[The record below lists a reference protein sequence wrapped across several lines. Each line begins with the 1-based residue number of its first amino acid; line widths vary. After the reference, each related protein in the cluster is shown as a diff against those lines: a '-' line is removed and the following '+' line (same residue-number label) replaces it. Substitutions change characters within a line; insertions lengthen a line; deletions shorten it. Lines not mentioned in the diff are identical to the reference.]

1 MIIYLVLVTRKHTL
15 YLVALVKQVASDFRY
30 NWDNSQS

>member
-1 MIIYLVLVTRKHTL
+1 MIL
-15 YLVALVKQVASDFRY
+15 YLVIMTRHHVLVIIELAKRVASDFRY